1 MFPSLQHQISLC
13 IEKVEVQ
20 KKEYAEEFTAYL
32 AFYNLDN
39 LGSQQPNYIRKNV
52 MKDVK
57 TIVEDIKVLLWR
69 WRLDNNQIISTCL
82 YNEWTYNPQD

>member
-39 LGSQQPNYIRKNV
+39 LGS
-52 MKDVK
+52 
-57 TIVEDIKVLLWR
+57 
-69 WRLDNNQIISTCL
+69 
-82 YNEWTYNPQD
+82 